1 MLHIVLSGSARD
13 RGLAQGEAFRAQVRE
28 LLELSKSMFLSGVKL
43 EDAEFWL
50 GRMRAYTREHEPR
63 LMEEMEGVA
72 AGANI
77 SAEDAFLLN
86 AVSAV
91 SALGPQCT
99 NVALPGSP
107 DGPLLAKTSDIGDD
121 YRYYMLQETE
131 TEDGERFVG
140 IGWVGSVWLEVGL
153 NARGLAVGQSSGP
166 IAPEQDGF
174 GVPTLVVPR
183 PVLERCGNVE
193 EALRYLADRRM
204 AGKGLSMML
213 LDSAGGCA
221 VAEKSGRFQ
230 RVREL
235 SGPALYCTNHFVG
248 EGMAEFADIHV
259 GGIRANSLARYA
271 YLTDWTKSRADGA
284 GIAELQLLLRSHEA
298 PICQHG
304 HAELSTHYAYVVA
317 PAKRE
322 FMVTDGHPCE
332 QGFQTYRV

>member
-1 MLHIVLSGSARD
+1 MLHMKLSGSARE
-13 RGLAQGEAFRAQVRE
+13 RGLAQGEAFRAPIRE

-50 GRMRAYTREHEPR
+50 DRMRGYTREHEPG
-63 LMEEMEGVA
+63 LVEEMDGVA
-72 AGANI
+72 AGAGI

-99 NVALPGSP
+99 NVALPGSS

-131 TEDGERFVG
+131 TEDGERFIG

-166 IAPEQDGF
+166 IAPKQDGF
-174 GVPTLVVPR
+174 GLPTLIFPR
-183 PVLERCGNVE
+183 PLLEQCGDVT
-193 EALRYLADRRM
+193 EALRYLDGRRM

-221 VAEKSGRFQ
+221 VAEKSGKFQ
-230 RVREL
+230 RVREV

-248 EGMAEFADIHV
+248 EGMAEFADIQV

-271 YLTDWTKSRADGA
+271 YLSDWTASQADRA
-284 GIAELQLLLRSHEA
+284 GIAELQQLLRSHEA

-304 HAELSTHYAYVVA
+304 HAELSTHYAYVIA

-332 QGFQTYRV
+332 QRFQTYRL